1 MSDLGAALGDGAT
14 NDSAKQLF
22 VWGILYGLLSAVFA
36 PITTEITEE
45 VWQAAVQAGVHQSL
59 PAGELATMV
68 VRGWIDQASAQ
79 VAASRGGIEAADFT
93 NMVNN
98 RRNPISPEEA
108 AVALRR
114 KIIPQDAA
122 AADPSFNNA
131 IQQGDLGDQ
140 WGPIIQ
146 QLATQI
152 PSPADV
158 LQAVLEGQITDAQG
172 RALYTAV
179 GGVEQDDNNNI
190 NWYDVMFNTR
200 GQAPTPNEAG
210 IMARRGA
217 IVWGDGTEGN
227 PLDQGPLSTSFHQAF
242 LEGPWRN
249 KWEPAFKAIT
259 DYLPPPRTVTAM
271 LKQGA
276 LSVATATDLLT
287 KQGLTPDLVAAYVNA
302 ATATKVAATKK
313 LSESNVLSL
322 LNDKLIDEPTAVTM
336 LEQLGYPANEATV
349 LASTST
355 AALAISDLK
364 ASVNRIGTFYIGH
377 KIDRAN
383 ALTML
388 ANLGVD
394 AASAASKV
402 DAWDVERAANVRV
415 LTPAQIADAW
425 EYQILDEAEAMTEL
439 GILGFTPLDA
449 WTVLSIKAKQPLPNK
464 PAGGPGLVT

>member
-1 MSDLGAALGDGAT
+1 
-14 NDSAKQLF
+14 
-22 VWGILYGLLSAVFA
+22 
-36 PITTEITEE
+36 
-45 VWQAAVQAGVHQSL
+45 
-59 PAGELATMV
+59 
-68 VRGWIDQASAQ
+68 
-79 VAASRGGIEAADFT
+79 
-93 NMVNN
+93 
-98 RRNPISPEEA
+98 
-108 AVALRR
+108 
-114 KIIPQDAA
+114 
-122 AADPSFNNA
+122 
-131 IQQGDLGDQ
+131 
-140 WGPIIQ
+140 
-146 QLATQI
+146 
-152 PSPADV
+152 
-158 LQAVLEGQITDAQG
+158 
-172 RALYTAV
+172 
-179 GGVEQDDNNNI
+179 
-190 NWYDVMFNTR
+190 
-200 GQAPTPNEAG
+200 
-210 IMARRGA
+210 
-217 IVWGDGTEGN
+217 
-227 PLDQGPLSTSFHQAF
+227 
-242 LEGPWRN
+242 
-249 KWEPAFKAIT
+249 
-259 DYLPPPRTVTAM
+259 M

-276 LSVATATDLLT
+276 LSVTQATQLLT
-287 KQGLTPDLVAAYVNA
+287 EQGLTPDLVAAYVNA

-355 AALAISDLK
+355 AAVAISDLK

>member
-1 MSDLGAALGDGAT
+1 M
-14 NDSAKQLF
+14 
-22 VWGILYGLLSAVFA
+22 
-36 PITTEITEE
+36 
-45 VWQAAVQAGVHQSL
+45 
-59 PAGELATMV
+59 
-68 VRGWIDQASAQ
+68 
-79 VAASRGGIEAADFT
+79 
-93 NMVNN
+93 
-98 RRNPISPEEA
+98 
-108 AVALRR
+108 
-114 KIIPQDAA
+114 
-122 AADPSFNNA
+122 
-131 IQQGDLGDQ
+131 
-140 WGPIIQ
+140 
-146 QLATQI
+146 
-152 PSPADV
+152 
-158 LQAVLEGQITDAQG
+158 LQAVLEGQITDTQG

-190 NWYDVMFNTR
+190 NWYDMMFNTR

-217 IVWGDGTEGN
+217 ILWGDGTPGN
-227 PLDQGPLSTSFHQAF
+227 PIDEGPHSTSFHQAF

-276 LSVATATDLLT
+276 LTVAQATDLLT

-302 ATATKVAATKK
+302 ATATKTAATKK
-313 LSESNVLSL
+313 LSESNVLTL

-349 LASTST
+349 LATTGT

-364 ASVNRIGTFYIGH
+364 ASVNRVGSFYIGH

-388 ANLGVD
+388 ANLGVSP
-394 AASAASKV
+394 ASAAAKV

-425 EYQILDEAEAMTEL
+425 EFGILDEAEAMAEL
-439 GILGFTPLDA
+439 EILGFTPLDA

-464 PAGGPGLVT
+464 PPGGPGLVA